1 MQEKRKP
8 PSKKSLQAL
17 DYLNLF
23 LADVRDGVG
32 PYLNIYLTA
41 SQHWDPAQIGMA
53 TAASSI
59 ATVISQ
65 TPAGALVD
73 KLRQKRILIVVA
85 AALVTVGCFCIAL
98 FPAFPMVIG
107 SQILIGIGAAVFPP
121 AIAAITLGLVGHSKL
136 DRRVGRNET
145 FNHSGN
151 LLAAVLAALV
161 GQFIARKGIFFL
173 VGIMAVA
180 SAYSVLRIRERDID
194 HELARGDGVESE
206 EEDKGE
212 NQHSYEGILHLL
224 SDRRILFFALAVVLF
239 HFANAAMLPL
249 VGQLLAQDGQGKGL
263 DGTVY
268 MSACIIVAQ
277 LVMVP
282 VSYWAGRLAD
292 AGRKRIF
299 LVGFAVLPVRGVLYT
314 LSHNPFFLVSVQI
327 LDGIG
332 AGIFGVLSVLMVADL
347 TKGSGRFNLTQGML
361 ATSIG
366 IGAGLSNLLA
376 GFVVQK
382 AGYNVGFLMLAA
394 IAAVAL
400 AVFWFL
406 VPEPKAERSI
416 NRYNP
421 EPGAMKQ
428 R

>member
-8 PSKKSLQAL
+8 SEKSLRGL
-17 DYLNLF
+17 DFLNLF

-32 PYLNIYLTA
+32 PYLNIYLKA

-59 ATVISQ
+59 ATVIAQ
-65 TPAGALVD
+65 TPAGALID
-73 KLRQKRILIVVA
+73 QLRQKRMLIVLA
-85 AALVTVGCFCIAL
+85 AGLVTVGCFCIAL
-98 FPAFPMVIG
+98 FPTFPVVIG

-136 DRRVGRNET
+136 DQRVGRNET

-151 LLAAVLAALV
+151 LLAAVLAGGA
-161 GQFIARKGIFFL
+161 GQFINRKSIFFL
-173 VGIMAVA
+173 VGLMAAA
-180 SAYSVLRIRERDID
+180 SAYTVLRIREKEID
-194 HELARGDGVESE
+194 HELARGDGEESE
-206 EEDKGE
+206 QE
-212 NQHSYEGILHLL
+212 NQGKGKAENQNKNEGILKLL
-224 SDRRILFFALAVVLF
+224 KDRRILMFATAVILF

-249 VGQLLAQDGQGKGL
+249 VGQMLALGGKGKGL
-263 DGTVY
+263 DSTVY

-277 LVMVP
+277 LVMIP
-282 VSYWAGRLAD
+282 SANFAGRLAEG
-292 AGRKRIF
+292 GRKRVF
-299 LVGFAVLPVRGVLYT
+299 LLGFGVLPIRGVLYT
-314 LSHNPFFLVSVQI
+314 LSQNPFFLVSVQI
-327 LDGIG
+327 LDGIAG
-332 AGIFGVLSVLMVADL
+332 GIFGVLSVLMVADL
-347 TKGSGRFNLTQGML
+347 TKGSGRFNLAQGML

-400 AVFWFL
+400 AVFWFF
-406 VPEPKAERSI
+406 VPETKAEKAQKSR
-416 NRYNP
+416 
-421 EPGAMKQ
+421 AATA
-428 R
+428 

>member
-8 PSKKSLQAL
+8 SEKSLHAL
-17 DYLNLF
+17 DFLNLF

-32 PYLNIYLTA
+32 PYLNIYLKA

-59 ATVISQ
+59 ATVIAQ
-65 TPAGALVD
+65 TPAGALID
-73 KLRQKRILIVVA
+73 QLRQKRMLIVLA

-98 FPAFPMVIG
+98 FPTFPVVIG

-121 AIAAITLGLVGHSKL
+121 AIAAITLGLVGRSKL
-136 DRRVGRNET
+136 DQRVGRNET

-151 LLAAVLAALV
+151 LLVAVLAGFA
-161 GQFIARKGIFFL
+161 GQFINRKSIFFL
-173 VGIMAVA
+173 VGLMAAA
-180 SAYSVLRIRERDID
+180 SAYSVLRIREKEID
-194 HELARGDGVESE
+194 HELARGDGEESE
-206 EEDKGE
+206 EENQGNGKKE
-212 NQHSYEGILHLL
+212 NQNKSEGILKLL
-224 SDRRILFFALAVVLF
+224 SDRRILMFATAVVLF

-249 VGQLLAQDGQGKGL
+249 VGQMLAQGGKGKGL
-263 DGTVY
+263 DSTVY

-277 LVMVP
+277 LVMIP
-282 VSYWAGRLAD
+282 SANFAGRLAKG
-292 AGRKRIF
+292 GRKRIF
-299 LVGFAVLPVRGVLYT
+299 LVGFGVLPIRGVLYT
-314 LSHNPFFLVSVQI
+314 LSQNPFFLVSVQI
-327 LDGIG
+327 LDGIAG
-332 AGIFGVLSVLMVADL
+332 GIFGVLSVVMVADL
-347 TKGSGRFNLTQGML
+347 TKGSGRFNLAQGML

-400 AVFWFL
+400 AVFWFF
-406 VPEPKAERSI
+406 VPETKDEHKEPK
-416 NRYNP
+416 NR
-421 EPGAMKQ
+421 AATT
-428 R
+428 